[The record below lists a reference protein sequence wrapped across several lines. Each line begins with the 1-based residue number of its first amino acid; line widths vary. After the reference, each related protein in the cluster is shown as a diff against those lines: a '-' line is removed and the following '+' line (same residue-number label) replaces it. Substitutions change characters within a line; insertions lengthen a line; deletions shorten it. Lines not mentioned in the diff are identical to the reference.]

1 MPGQGSTDKPPVS
14 QSHRRQSTARGSGPH
29 LHSPDGDGGTR
40 ALREG
45 WHGLGGAAGGSDVV
59 HRHVHLWGQ
68 TGVSMGAA
76 SGSRSLHP
84 CTPQT
89 PKSAPAQPWWCC
101 QRCNIGCCTV
111 GSWRGCWSP
120 GCPAPAKPRFEL
132 PTHQEPWP
140 GSRARSQP
148 GCLPVMEFGL
158 CYESVAAPS
167 GASSASGQGA
177 PWGAPVTRPCAL
189 PRDGRTP
196 GVHLCRIQLEAAP
209 AAARHKLGAQECA
222 GLSAWLRIQGII
234 SQSLGSTPAA
244 PAAPMAPAPAAPTA
258 PAPPPAAPTA
268 PAPPPPA
275 PTAPAAP
282 ALACSASTDLQFPAT
297 LMQ

>member
-1 MPGQGSTDKPPVS
+1 MPGQGSTDEPPLS
-14 QSHRRQSTARGSGPH
+14 QSRRRKSTA
-29 LHSPDGDGGTR
+29 
-40 ALREG
+40 A
-45 WHGLGGAAGGSDVV
+45 GLGVTLTFPRWRRWHTCAPRRLARSRWRCWRVGCSPP
-59 HRHVHLWGQ
+59 
-68 TGVSMGAA
+68 
-76 SGSRSLHP
+76 SRSPVGTDRGQSGRSIRVTEPPSPH
-84 CTPQT
+84 PQT

-148 GCLPVMEFGL
+148 GCLPVMVFGL
-158 CYESVAAPS
+158 WYESVAAPS

-177 PWGAPVTRPCAL
+177 PWGAPIAQPCAL
-189 PRDGRTP
+189 PRDGRAP

-209 AAARHKLGAQECA
+209 AAARHKLGARECA
-222 GLSAWLRIQGII
+222 GLSTWLRIQGII
-234 SQSLGSTPAA
+234 SQFLGSTPAA
-244 PAAPMAPAPAAPTA
+244 PAA

-268 PAPPPPA
+268 P
-275 PTAPAAP
+275 TAP

-297 LMQ
+297 VMQ